1 MTTAHNDT
9 GHGPAAD
16 AAGDS
21 YVVAYLSVAL
31 DERIGTWERLRAYPT
46 ESEARRFV
54 LNLNPFSDRYA
65 VQAEVSP

>member
-1 MTTAHNDT
+1 MIF
-9 GHGPAAD
+9 
-16 AAGDS
+16 
-21 YVVAYLSVAL
+21 VVAYLSVAL